1 MRVRRCTACL
11 GHRIGFRHCRKHI
24 MTKTTLRIV
33 TLKTVANYRR
43 VAEHA
48 VGAYR
53 ASGHRLL
60 AMVRRNLDPVSY
72 THLDVYKRQSQTC
85 TSPNSTRCMPRP

>member
-1 MRVRRCTACL
+1 
-11 GHRIGFRHCRKHI
+11 

-60 AMVRRNLDPVSY
+60 AMVRRNLCLLY
-72 THLDVYKRQSQTC
+72 TS
-85 TSPNSTRCMPRP
+85 RCV